1 MVDHKSDIVIAGGSY
16 TGLTLAL
23 ALAKALGPDISITVI
38 DRQGKVSD
46 NPDLRASAIS
56 AASRHLLEA
65 LGIWPMVKDEAQDV
79 LEILLTDSPLEA
91 GVRPVLLTYDN
102 RLENGEPASSI
113 VPNEALAAALEKAA
127 DAEPNIQRLRPAEA
141 IRFTSG
147 EPFVRVHLA
156 DGRSIDTSLLVAADG
171 RRSRLREAAGIK
183 CVGWRYDQIGI
194 VTQVEHELPHNGRA
208 IQHFLPGGPFAILPL
223 KGNRSCITWSEDAA
237 RAREILAYDDEAFL
251 AEVDKRFA
259 GRYGRLQLASGR
271 ASWPLEM
278 HLARR
283 YVAHRFAL
291 VGDAAHG
298 VHPIAG
304 QGLNLAFRDI
314 AALTESVADA
324 VRIGLT
330 PGDAT
335 ALERYEKW
343 RRFDSGVSAAT
354 FDALNRLFSND
365 ITLLRSAREAGLA
378 LVDRSPALKRMFVS
392 EAAGLS
398 GEIPRLLRGE
408 LA

>member
-1 MVDHKSDIVIAGGSY
+1 MEVLRSDIVISGGSY
-16 TGLTLAL
+16 AGLTLAL
-23 ALAKALGPDISITVI
+23 ALAKTLGPDISITVI
-38 DRQGKVSD
+38 DRQNASSGQRDV
-46 NPDLRASAIS
+46 RASAIS
-56 AASRHLLEA
+56 AGPRHMLEV
-65 LGIWPMVKDEAQDV
+65 LGVWPLVRDEAQDV

-102 RLENGEPASSI
+102 TLDSGEPASSI
-113 VPNEALAAALEKAA
+113 VPNESLAAALETTA
-127 DAEPNIQRLRPAEA
+127 DAEPAIQRLRPAEA
-141 IRFTSG
+141 TGFTDND
-147 EPFVRVHLA
+147 PFLRVHLA
-156 DGRSIDTSLLVAADG
+156 DGRSIDTCLLVAADG

-183 CVGWRYDQIGI
+183 CVGWGYDQVGI
-194 VTQVEHELPHNGRA
+194 VTHVEHELPHEGRA

-223 KGNRSCITWSEDAA
+223 RGNRSCITWSEEAA

-259 GRYGRLQLASGR
+259 GRYGSVKLAGPR

-283 YVAHRFAL
+283 YVAPRFAL
-291 VGDAAHG
+291 IGDAAHG

-304 QGLNLAFRDI
+304 QGLNLAFRDT

-330 PGDAT
+330 PGDAS
-335 ALERYEKW
+335 ALERYEQW

-365 ITLLRSAREAGLA
+365 MTLMRSAREAGLT
-378 LVDRSPALKRMFVS
+378 LVDRIPALKRMFVS

-398 GEIPRLLRGE
+398 GEVPRLLRGE
-408 LA
+408 LV